1 MSNPLSTKPS
11 WVPWALLFLGTG
23 AASVSAILIRYASEA
38 DSLAISFWRC
48 FVGAIVLAP
57 FAVSGLRRVS
67 VLDLKIS
74 VLAGVFL
81 SIHFATWIKS
91 LELTSVAAAVLLV
104 STSPVFV
111 AVAARLIFDER
122 LKRIAWI
129 GMGLTLVGTSVI
141 GGLDLGGSALNGN
154 ILAVIGGATAGGYIL
169 AGQAARR
176 NLGIL
181 EYAVIAYS
189 VSALLLLIAC
199 LIEGTALFGF
209 EARTWWALVG
219 LIVGPQLLGHTVINL
234 VLSEIDAT
242 TVSVTIMAEPVIAII
257 LAFFLFAETPSLL
270 VYPGGALVLYGIYLV
285 SAARRE
291 PVQVV
296 D

>member
-1 MSNPLSTKPS
+1 MPEPLDTRPS
-11 WVPWALLFLGTG
+11 WVPWALLFLGTA
-23 AASVSAILIRYASEA
+23 AASVSAILIRYAGEA
-38 DSLAISFWRC
+38 DALAISFWRC
-48 FVGAIVLAP
+48 SVGAAVLVP
-57 FAVSGLRRVS
+57 FAFSGLRKVS
-67 VLDLKIS
+67 QTDVKIS
-74 VLAGVFL
+74 VISGVFL
-81 SIHFATWIKS
+81 AVHFATWIKS

-111 AVAARLIFDER
+111 AVAARFLFDER
-122 LKRIAWI
+122 LKKMAWV
-129 GMGLTLVGTSVI
+129 GMALTLVGTSVI
-141 GGLDLGGSALNGN
+141 GGLDLGGSALDGN

-181 EYAVIAYS
+181 EYAVITYS
-189 VSALLLLIAC
+189 VAAVLLLLAC
-199 LIEGTALFGF
+199 LVEGTALFGF
-209 EARTWWALVG
+209 EAKTWWALVG

-234 VLSEIDAT
+234 VLSDIDAT
-242 TVSVTIMAEPVIAII
+242 TVSVTIMAEPVIAIV

-285 SAARRE
+285 SMARRE
-291 PVQVV
+291 PVQVL

>member
-1 MSNPLSTKPS
+1 MPKPLDTKPS

-23 AASVSAILIRYASEA
+23 AASVSAILIRYAGEA
-38 DSLAISFWRC
+38 DALAISFWRC
-48 FVGAIVLAP
+48 FVGALVLAP
-57 FAVSGLRRVS
+57 FAVRGLRRVTSGDMKVS
-67 VLDLKIS
+67 VVAGLF
-74 VLAGVFL
+74 LAV
-81 SIHFATWIKS
+81 HFATWIKS

-111 AVAARLIFDER
+111 AAAARLLFDER
-122 LKRIAWI
+122 LKRMAWI

-141 GGLDLGGSALNGN
+141 GGLDLGGSALGGN
-154 ILAVIGGATAGGYIL
+154 VLAVIGGATAGGYIL
-169 AGQAARR
+169 AGQMARR

-189 VSALLLLIAC
+189 VAAIVLLLAC
-199 LIEGTALFGF
+199 IIDGTALFGY
-209 EARTWWALVG
+209 EAKTWWALVG

-242 TVSVTIMAEPVIAII
+242 TVSVTIMAEPVIAIA
-257 LAFFLFAETPSLL
+257 LAFVLFAETPSLL

-291 PVQVV
+291 PVQVL

>member
-1 MSNPLSTKPS
+1 MPQPLDTRAA
-11 WVPWALLFLGTG
+11 WVPWALLFLGTA
-23 AASVSAILIRYASEA
+23 AASVSAILIRYAGEA
-38 DSLAISFWRC
+38 DALAISFWRC
-48 FVGAIVLAP
+48 SVGAAVLIP
-57 FAVSGLRRVS
+57 FAFSGLKRVTTTD
-67 VLDLKIS
+67 VKIS
-74 VLAGVFL
+74 VISGIFL
-81 SIHFATWIKS
+81 SVHFATWIKS

-111 AVAARLIFDER
+111 AIAARYLFDER
-122 LKRIAWI
+122 LKKVAWI
-129 GMGLTLVGTSVI
+129 GMVLTLVGTSVI
-141 GGLDLGGSALNGN
+141 GGLDLGGSALSGN

-181 EYAVIAYS
+181 EYAVITYS
-189 VSALLLLIAC
+189 VSAFILLAAC
-199 LIEGTALFGF
+199 LIQGTPLFGYK
-209 EARTWWALVG
+209 AGTWWALVG

-242 TVSVTIMAEPVIAII
+242 TVSVTIMAEPVIAIV

-285 SAARRE
+285 SVARRE
-291 PVQVV
+291 PVQVL